1 MNATLHF
8 PWSKEHHRLSLL
20 AATFAYTLNP
30 VELILSHLC
39 NNSPCSS
46 LYLVTLYAVLGRASV
61 IPDLNS
67 VDLAVVPQRPTIVFD
82 MSPSLVAVMETH

>member
-1 MNATLHF
+1 MRHSISPGVKNIT
-8 PWSKEHHRLSLL
+8 LSLL

-46 LYLVTLYAVLGRASV
+46 LYLVNFYAVLGRASV
-61 IPDLNS
+61 VPDLHS
-67 VDLAVVPQRPTIVFD
+67 VALAFVPQRPTIVFD
-82 MSPSLVAVMETH
+82 MSPSLAVMITR